1 MFWSGCRER
10 ESITR
15 FEFAGGNRTCKLH
28 CIAGGSAYGAF
39 ILHQRN
45 TKYLQIQAAERAFD
59 LVQSAG
65 GNMRVYFGC
74 FAVAVPEQALD
85 VAAGSRRPVHQC
97 VEPRNRRPQK
107 RPLPVDNCIQ
117 GAK

>member
-1 MFWSGCRER
+1 MNANQSHV
-10 ESITR
+10 SSLL
-15 FEFAGGNRTCKLH
+15 AGTELASYTALPVAVLMAH
-28 CIAGGSAYGAF
+28 LF
-39 ILHQRN
+39 LHQRN

-107 RPLPVDNCIQ
+107 RPLPVDNCSQ